1 MRESSFLYD
10 SAKGGGR
17 LTKVSSLLI
26 LGRKELK
33 FLRAFPYY
41 TCSDLRRASARLL
54 FVTHV
59 SSRKFGQKHFK
70 SAHILLGKR

>member
-1 MRESSFLYD
+1 MRESLFLYD

-41 TCSDLRRASARLL
+41 ACSDLRRASARLL

-59 SSRKFGQKHFK
+59 SSRKFG
-70 SAHILLGKR
+70 